1 MKIKM
6 KILCAL
12 LGMSSTIVWV
22 ALALMLCCPPVRAG
36 QYFQDFSTFAV
47 GATKQKYPIIGTSS
61 SFHVHN

>member
-47 GATKQKYPIIGTSS
+47 GATK
-61 SFHVHN
+61 

>member
-6 KILCAL
+6 KILCAARYVTT
-12 LGMSSTIVWV
+12 MVWV

-47 GATKQKYPIIGTSS
+47 EATK
-61 SFHVHN
+61 